1 MRAEK
6 LDPAVGAVL
15 KEQPAGIK
23 SRLLELRTLILETA
37 AATEGVGALTETL
50 KWGEPA
56 YLPEQPKVGT
66 TIRINA
72 SKIVGGG
79 TAMFFNCNTTLVE
92 TFREHYPDTFVFER
106 NRALHFKPDEPLPV
120 AELRH
125 CIALALSYHRARR

>member
-1 MRAEK
+1 MRAK
-6 LDPAVGAVL
+6 NLDPAVGAVL
-15 KEQPAGIK
+15 DKQPTELKAQ
-23 SRLLELRTLILETA
+23 LLELRTLIINTA
-37 AATEGVGALTETL
+37 AATEGVGTLTETL

-56 YLPEQPKVGT
+56 YLPEKPKVGT

-106 NRALHFKPDEPLPV
+106 NRALHFKPDKPLPA

-125 CIALALSYHRARR
+125 CIALALTYHLARR